1 MSSNTNIYGLI
12 KVAENDDKSLG
23 DTLYSVLTSPAAL
36 GALGGSLTAG
46 GLSYFLP
53 PNGVKKSEKLKHAL
67 LMGLAGGGAGAAG
80 GFLIDK
86 LTGK

>member
-1 MSSNTNIYGLI
+1 MHSNTNIYGLI
-12 KVAENDDKSLG
+12 KTANDNDESFG
-23 DTLYSVLTSPAAL
+23 ATLRSILTSPAAL

-46 GLSYFLP
+46 GLSYLLP
-53 PNGVKKSEKLKHAL
+53 PNGIKKSEKLKHAL
-67 LMGLAGGGAGAAG
+67 LMSLAGGGAGATG